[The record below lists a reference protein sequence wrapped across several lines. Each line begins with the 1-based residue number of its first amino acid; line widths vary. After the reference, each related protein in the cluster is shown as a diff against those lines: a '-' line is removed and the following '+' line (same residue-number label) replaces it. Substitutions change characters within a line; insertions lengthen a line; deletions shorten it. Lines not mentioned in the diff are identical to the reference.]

1 MTTTKIRLNL
11 NSQAIVKTAEIV
23 SNGVLLTANA
33 FLLGSGIRN
42 SLRERKR
49 EQVTNNLQVAAE
61 VASAIAGLTKVI
73 TETIGINHAKAD

>member
-11 NSQAIVKTAEIV
+11 NSQALVKTAEIFA
-23 SNGVLLTANA
+23 NGVLLASNG

-49 EQVTNNLQVAAE
+49 EQVTNNLLVAAE

-73 TETIGINHAKAD
+73 TETVGIRHAKAD